1 MLVMAVVEHLI
12 KSRNFYRTFS
22 LLQVNWF
29 NLRNLLLVSDGVIFA
44 MINSFVGL
52 RLVYYDK
59 ETQPRVWIRSPGV
72 SKKTCQNSAADFVPI
87 YSGS

>member
-1 MLVMAVVEHLI
+1 MAVIEHLI
-12 KSRNFYRTFS
+12 KSRIFYRTFS

-29 NLRNLLLVSDGVIFA
+29 NLRNLLLVSAGVTFA
-44 MINSFVGL
+44 IVSSFVGL

-59 ETQPRVWIRSPGV
+59 ETRPRVWIRSPGV
-72 SKKTCQNSAADFVPI
+72 SKQTIQNSTADFVPI